1 MQGLNVTKP
10 GGNRAPS
17 ETVLSSTH
25 LEQLQM
31 QVNQFISTPHDVQL
45 ISEAAKLAAID
56 ALLYVAERTPAGFRS
71 LRRDEIVGEH
81 WTNTWAEY
89 VVHHAKFNGVDALLA
104 NQGVFLIAE
113 RVTVCHED
121 ALGRPASQVEPGW
134 QRVKLCSIDGKA
146 RSHDREAPQ
155 ILISPDE
162 QCFLWQPE
170 GGPKNQ
176 KRLTFMELLAEL
188 GDMGERLTR
197 FEVAA

>member
-1 MQGLNVTKP
+1 MKITVDKKPATVGGSSREVAGQGEHTELHSVT
-10 GGNRAPS
+10 
-17 ETVLSSTH
+17 
-25 LEQLQM
+25 
-31 QVNQFISTPHDVQL
+31 QFCSANERNASH
-45 ISEAAKLAAID
+45 AMKLAVVD
-56 ALLYVAERTPAGFRS
+56 ALLYVAEHTPPGFRS
-71 LRRDEIVGEH
+71 LRRNDIAGEH

-89 VVHHAKFNGVDALLA
+89 VVHLAKFNGVDALLA

-113 RVTVCHED
+113 RVMVCNED
-121 ALGRPASQVEPGW
+121 ELRRPASQVEPGW

-146 RSHDREAPQ
+146 RPHDREAPQ

-188 GDMGERLTR
+188 GDMGERLAR

>member
-1 MQGLNVTKP
+1 MKITVDKKP
-10 GGNRAPS
+10 ATVGG
-17 ETVLSSTH
+17 SSRNGARPGDHTELH
-25 LEQLQM
+25 S
-31 QVNQFISTPHDVQL
+31 VSQFCIANERNASR
-45 ISEAAKLAAID
+45 AAKLAAID
-56 ALLYVAERTPAGFRS
+56 ALLYVIERTPAGFRS
-71 LRRDEIVGEH
+71 LRRDEIVGER

-89 VVHHAKFNGVDALLA
+89 VVHLAIFNGVDALLA

-113 RVTVCHED
+113 RVMVCNED
-121 ALGRPASQVEPGW
+121 ELRRPASQVEPGW

-146 RSHDREAPQ
+146 RPNDREAPQ

-162 QCFLWQPE
+162 QCFLWQPD

-188 GDMGERLTR
+188 GDMGERLAR

>member
-1 MQGLNVTKP
+1 MRGLNVTKP

-17 ETVLSSTH
+17 ETALAKQADQKVHPMNNTKTIFFG
-25 LEQLQM
+25 Q
-31 QVNQFISTPHDVQL
+31 
-45 ISEAAKLAAID
+45 EAAKLAAVD
-56 ALLYVAERTPAGFRS
+56 AMLYVAERTPPGFRS
-71 LRRDEIVGEH
+71 LSRAEIVSER
-81 WTNTWAEY
+81 WTNTWAQY
-89 VVHHAKFNGVDALLA
+89 VVHLAKFSGVDALLA

-113 RVTVCHED
+113 RVMVCHED
-121 ALGRPASQVEPGW
+121 ELRRPASQVEPGW

-146 RSHDREAPQ
+146 RLHDREAPQ

-170 GGPKNQ
+170 GGPKDQ

-188 GDMGERLTR
+188 GDMGERLAR

>member
-1 MQGLNVTKP
+1 MKI
-10 GGNRAPS
+10 
-17 ETVLSSTH
+17 TV
-25 LEQLQM
+25 EK
-31 QVNQFISTPHDVQL
+31 
-45 ISEAAKLAAID
+45 KLATVGESSRDVAGQGEHTELHSATQFCIANERNASHAVKLAVVD
-56 ALLYVAERTPAGFRS
+56 ALLYVAEHTPPGFRS
-71 LRRDEIVGEH
+71 LRRNDIAAEH

-89 VVHHAKFNGVDALLA
+89 VVHLAKFNGVDALLA

-113 RVTVCHED
+113 RVMVCNED
-121 ALGRPASQVEPGW
+121 ELRRPASQVEPGW

-146 RSHDREAPQ
+146 RAHDREAPQ

-188 GDMGERLTR
+188 GDMGERLVR